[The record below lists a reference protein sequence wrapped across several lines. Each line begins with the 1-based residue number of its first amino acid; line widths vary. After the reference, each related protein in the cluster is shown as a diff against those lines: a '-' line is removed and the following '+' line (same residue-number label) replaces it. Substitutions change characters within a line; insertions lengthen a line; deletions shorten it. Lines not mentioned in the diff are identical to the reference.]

1 MTPVGTHDLVLVGL
15 SVLIAT
21 AASYTALDLAGRVR
35 ASSGWAKLTWLATA
49 ALAMGGGIW
58 SMHFVAMLA
67 FSMPHMPVDYDVGL
81 TILSFVLPI
90 FVTGVGF
97 YTVNRTAVGFKALSL
112 SGLVMGLG
120 IVGMHYTGMAAMR
133 MAADLRYESL
143 WVAIS
148 ILIAIGASTI
158 ALWLAFRNVDPLQ
171 KLLASVAMGLAIS
184 GMHYA
189 AMQGAIFTAHTQ
201 VHEAH
206 GHASLDQT
214 TLALAVSATTFL
226 ILFLA
231 LIAAMFDRRFAHL
244 TEREATALRESEE
257 RFRTLYNKTP
267 LPLQSLNSEGIVE
280 YVSDAWLDLLGYS
293 RDEVEGRPITDFM
306 TEDSVRQR
314 SESVWSNLL
323 ETGVAKDIEYRL
335 VTREGRIL
343 DVLMSGRVEQD
354 TRGQLSHVFGGVID
368 VTARKQAAEARQA
381 SEERLRLALH
391 AGRMFAWEHDLAT
404 DFITCSQNSIDLLG
418 IGCAPFSD
426 FLERVHPEDQPLRER
441 LLHQAYAEG
450 SDTVEFRYM
459 LPDGK
464 VLWLG
469 SRAEKAGRTRVVGVT
484 FDITDRKAAEQEVWR
499 VANHDVLTGLPNRAL
514 FHDRL
519 VQALIDAEQNGT
531 SVSLLLI
538 DLDDF
543 KDVNDTLGHDAG
555 DALLKEMAARLSAA
569 VRACDTV
576 ARIGGDEFAVVLAEP
591 LTVDRATSL
600 AEMLIAKLRQ
610 PFAYSGRTVISR
622 ASIGVAA
629 FPDHDANPAELMKD
643 ADIAL
648 YRAKAQGR
656 NRVVTYSSK
665 LRMATEERVTL
676 GRDVREAISK
686 DQIVPFYQPK
696 VCLTSGRIIGLEA
709 LARWQHPTK
718 GVLTPGFFGAVFDDP
733 ELAQAISDSLISQV
747 ASDLREWLDKGYD
760 LGRVAVNLS
769 SAQFSQSGLADEILG
784 ILERSNVP
792 PEHFEI
798 EVTETVF
805 LGKSSDYVAAILGQ
819 FRQRGVQIALDDFGT
834 GYASLTHLKQFPV
847 DHLKVDQ
854 SFVRNLEHDTGDE
867 AIVTAVIG
875 LGRSLNL
882 QVTAEGVETLGQ
894 AKRLRELGCHNAQG
908 YLYARPMAA
917 SQVPDIVSSWVD
929 LAMSERRISLVRTI
943 NTP

>member
-1 MTPVGTHDLVLVGL
+1 
-15 SVLIAT
+15 
-21 AASYTALDLAGRVR
+21 
-35 ASSGWAKLTWLATA
+35 
-49 ALAMGGGIW
+49 MGGGIW

-67 FSMPHMPVDYDVGL
+67 FSMPDMPVDYDVGL
-81 TILSFVLPI
+81 TALSFVLPI
-90 FVTGVGF
+90 LVTGVGF
-97 YTVNRTAVGFKALSL
+97 YTVNRTPVGFRTLVF

-120 IVGMHYTGMAAMR
+120 IIGMHYTGMAAMQ
-133 MAADLRYESL
+133 MPATLSYESL

-189 AMQGAIFTAHTQ
+189 AMQGAIFTAQ
-201 VHEAH
+201 APVNKVHS
-206 GHASLDQT
+206 HASLNQT
-214 TLALAVSATTFL
+214 ALALAVSATTFL

-267 LPLQSLNSEGIVE
+267 LPLHSLNSESIIE
-280 YVSDAWLDLLGYS
+280 YVSDAWLDLLGY
-293 RDEVEGRPITDFM
+293 RREEVEGRPITDFM
-306 TEDSVRQR
+306 TEDSVRRR
-314 SESVWSNLL
+314 SESIWSNLL
-323 ETGVAKDIEYRL
+323 ETGVARDVEYRL
-335 VTREGRIL
+335 VTKEGRIL
-343 DVLMSGRVEQD
+343 DVLMSGRVERD
-354 TRGQLSHVFGGVID
+354 ARGQFSHVFGGVID

-404 DFITCSQNSIDLLG
+404 NFITRSQNSVELLG
-418 IGCAPFSD
+418 IGSGPLSD
-426 FLERVHPEDQPLRER
+426 FLERIHPEDRPLRER
-441 LLHQAYAEG
+441 FPHQTLAEG

-469 SRAEKAGRTRVVGVT
+469 SRAEKADRTRVVGVT
-484 FDITDRKAAEQEVWR
+484 FDITDRKAAEQEVWQ

-514 FHDRL
+514 FQDRL
-519 VQALIDAEQNGT
+519 LQALIEAEQNGT
-531 SVSLLLI
+531 SVGLLLI

-555 DALLKEMAARLSAA
+555 DALLKEMAIRLSAA

-576 ARIGGDEFAVVLAEP
+576 ARIGGDEFAVVLTES
-591 LTVDRATSL
+591 LTLDRATSV
-600 AEMLIAKLRQ
+600 AERLIAKLRQ
-610 PFAYSGRTVISR
+610 PFAYGGRTVISR

-629 FPDHDANPAELMKD
+629 FPDHDGNPAELMKD

-656 NRVVTYSSK
+656 NRVVSYSPR
-665 LRMATEERVTL
+665 LRTVTEERVTL
-676 GRDVREAISK
+676 GREVREAISS

-696 VCLTSGRIIGLEA
+696 VCLTSGRVIGLEA
-709 LARWQHPTK
+709 LARWQHPSK
-718 GVLTPGFFGAVFDDP
+718 GILTPGYFGAVFDDP
-733 ELAQAISDSLISQV
+733 ELAQAISDSIVSQV
-747 ASDLREWLDKGYD
+747 ASDMRGWLDEGID

-769 SAQFSQSGLADEILG
+769 SAQFAQSGLADEILG

-792 PEHFEI
+792 PEHFEV

-805 LGKSSDYVAAILGQ
+805 LGKSADHVAAVLGQ
-819 FRQRGVQIALDDFGT
+819 FRQRGVQISLDDFGT

-894 AKRLRELGCHNAQG
+894 AERLWALGCHNAQG

-917 SQVPDIVSSWVD
+917 SQVPDLLSNWKD
-929 LAMSERRISLVRTI
+929 RAMSDRRISLVW
-943 NTP
+943 NTTTH